1 MKQKAY
7 KTSSFGFSNFDLL
20 VSTMTIILIC
30 LGGEGAK
37 GDDLQVP
44 GLAIARYA
52 LPSIEADVQPV
63 NPTGTSVGAKVAE
76 LKKALQGV
84 EIKSASLTQSTRE
97 LYEKAIAEINKYYT
111 ATGEI
116 EAKLQPGTTP
126 ANPKLVEL
134 RNRALQ
140 QLDQIA
146 RTIGTMSG
154 LIGGFSEA
162 SQQVKAL
169 NSNIQTTLQLPGAVD
184 EDHANLLLMSG
195 VLKQLEGVI
204 TQILSIINTNTQRQ
218 NEWLTAERV
227 RFATLSSAIDKG
239 HLTLPSQGLVI
250 ESVFP
255 KPESLPVFPPH
266 EDGHPHHHKHS
277 QKHPSRSLKSTHGA
291 PQPKNILH
299 SEKSALNSEPLSPPT
314 QSSEKAVAQPFEK
327 KELESK
333 PEPLPPLPQ
342 PLPPSQAQP
351 QPKPQAQSQSQS
363 QPTPL
368 LEPSSKKAS
377 SPPVAPS
384 THVDQPLPKVTVPTR
399 PKIHPLPEEGTP
411 PLGEE
416 EKTPLLSQDQEKNGA
431 MSSSDAAVIDNRS
444 PLGVLEPNQN
454 ARSHKWTLF
463 SSAKRGLRKPTDVI
477 EIISVGDAEK
487 GREVKNLLVEMG
499 INPEQI
505 KVLSTKAEEG
515 QIGKVFIFGK

>member
-1 MKQKAY
+1 
-7 KTSSFGFSNFDLL
+7 
-20 VSTMTIILIC
+20 
-30 LGGEGAK
+30 
-37 GDDLQVP
+37 
-44 GLAIARYA
+44 
-52 LPSIEADVQPV
+52 
-63 NPTGTSVGAKVAE
+63 GTSVGAKVTE
-76 LKKALQGV
+76 LKKTLQVIETG
-84 EIKSASLTQSTRE
+84 SASLTQSTRE
-97 LYEKAIAEINKYYT
+97 LYEEAITEINKYYT

-126 ANPKLVEL
+126 ANPKLIEL

-146 RTIGTMSG
+146 HTIGTMNG
-154 LIGGFSEA
+154 LITGFSEA
-162 SQQVKAL
+162 SQQVKVL
-169 NSNIQTTLQLPGAVD
+169 SSSIQATLQIPGAVD

-227 RFATLSSAIDKG
+227 RFATLSSAIDRG
-239 HLTLPSQGLVI
+239 RLALPLQGVAI
-250 ESVFP
+250 ESAFP
-255 KPESLPVFPPH
+255 SPESLPVFNSH
-266 EDGHPHHHKHS
+266 EEGHPHHKHS
-277 QKHPSRSLKSTHGA
+277 QKHPSRSLKSAHGK
-291 PQPKNILH
+291 PQSKNILRSENPALNPEPLQPPAQP
-299 SEKSALNSEPLSPPT
+299 SEKVADPLL
-314 QSSEKAVAQPFEK
+314 EK

-333 PEPLPPLPQ
+333 ADSLPPLPQ
-342 PLPPSQAQP
+342 P
-351 QPKPQAQSQSQS
+351 

-368 LEPSSKKAS
+368 SKPSSKEAS
-377 SPPVAPS
+377 SPPLSIAPS
-384 THVDQPLPKVTVPTR
+384 THENKPLPKVTVPSH
-399 PKIHPLPEEGTP
+399 PKIHPSPEEGTP

-416 EKTPLLSQDQEKNGA
+416 EKTPFPSQDQEKNGA
-431 MSSSDAAVIDNRS
+431 MSPSDAAVINNRP
-444 PLGVLEPNQN
+444 PLGILEPNQN

-487 GREVKNLLVEMG
+487 GQDVKNLLVEMG

-515 QIGKVFIFGK
+515 QTGKVFIFSK

>member
-7 KTSSFGFSNFDLL
+7 KISFFAFPNFSFLS
-20 VSTMTIILIC
+20 STMTVALIC
-30 LGGEGAK
+30 LGGENAK
-37 GDDLQVP
+37 GDDSQVP
-44 GLAIARYA
+44 GLAVARYA

-76 LKKALQGV
+76 LKKALQSV
-84 EIKSASLTQSTRE
+84 EIKSGSLTQSTRE

-146 RTIGTMSG
+146 HTIGTMNG
-154 LIGGFSEA
+154 LIVGFSDA
-162 SQQVKAL
+162 SQQAKTL
-169 NSNIQTTLQLPGAVD
+169 SSNIQATLQIPGAVD

-195 VLKQLEGVI
+195 ELKQLDETI
-204 TQILSIINTNTQRQ
+204 SQILSIINTNTQRQ

-239 HLTLPSQGLVI
+239 RLILPSQGLAI

-255 KPESLPVFPPH
+255 KPEPLPLFHHH
-266 EDGHPHHHKHS
+266 EGHPHHKHS
-277 QKHPSRSLKSTHGA
+277 QKHTSRSLKSVHRTS
-291 PQPKNILH
+291 QPKNILH
-299 SEKSALNSEPLSPPT
+299 SDKSELNAEPLRPSAQP
-314 QSSEKAVAQPFEK
+314 SEKATAQPPLK
-327 KELESK
+327 KELKSQVDSL
-333 PEPLPPLPQ
+333 PLQ
-342 PLPPSQAQP
+342 P
-351 QPKPQAQSQSQS
+351 

-368 LEPSSKKAS
+368 PETSSREAPLPS
-377 SPPVAPS
+377 VAPS
-384 THVDQPLPKVTVPTR
+384 AHEDKPLPKVTVPSR
-399 PKIHPLPEEGTP
+399 PKIQPLPEEGTP
-411 PLGEE
+411 PLDE
-416 EKTPLLSQDQEKNGA
+416 EKKTPPPSHDRERNGA
-431 MSSSDAAVIDNRS
+431 LSSSDADVINNRS

-463 SSAKRGLRKPTDVI
+463 SAAKRGLRKPTDVI
-477 EIISVGDAEK
+477 EVISVGDAEK
-487 GREVKNLLVEMG
+487 GQGVKNLLVEMG

-505 KVLSTKAEEG
+505 KVLSTKGEEG
-515 QIGKVFIFGK
+515 QIGKVFIFSK

>member
-7 KTSSFGFSNFDLL
+7 KTSFFGFPNFALL
-20 VSTMTIILIC
+20 SSIMTMALIC
-30 LGGEGAK
+30 LGGESAK
-37 GDDLQVP
+37 GDDPQVP

-52 LPSIEADVQPV
+52 LPSIAADVEPV
-63 NPTGTSVGAKVAE
+63 NPTGTSVGTKVAE

-84 EIKSASLTQSTRE
+84 ETKSASLTQATRE
-97 LYEKAIAEINKYYT
+97 LYEKAITEINKYYT

-146 RTIGTMSG
+146 HTIGTMNG
-154 LIGGFSEA
+154 LISGFSEA
-162 SQQVKAL
+162 SQQVKVL
-169 NSNIQTTLQLPGAVD
+169 SSSIQATLQVPGAVD

-227 RFATLSSAIDKG
+227 RFATLSSAIDRG
-239 HLTLPSQGLVI
+239 RLALPLQGLAI
-250 ESVFP
+250 ESAFP
-255 KPESLPVFPPH
+255 SPESLPVFNPH
-266 EDGHPHHHKHS
+266 EEGHPHHKHS
-277 QKHPSRSLKSTHGA
+277 QKHPSRSLKSAHEK
-291 PQPKNILH
+291 PQSKNSLPSENPALNPVPSKSSAQP
-299 SEKSALNSEPLSPPT
+299 SEKVAVQPP
-314 QSSEKAVAQPFEK
+314 QK

-333 PEPLPPLPQ
+333 PESLPPLPQ
-342 PLPPSQAQP
+342 LSP
-351 QPKPQAQSQSQS
+351 

-368 LEPSSKKAS
+368 LEPSSKKAP
-377 SPPVAPS
+377 SPSVVPS
-384 THVDQPLPKVTVPTR
+384 THEDKPLPKVTVPPR
-399 PKIHPLPEEGTP
+399 PKVQPLPEEETP

-416 EKTPLLSQDQEKNGA
+416 EKTPLPSQDQERNGA
-431 MSSSDAAVIDNRS
+431 ISSNDVAVINDRS
-444 PLGVLEPNQN
+444 PLGILEPNQDV
-454 ARSHKWTLF
+454 RSQKWSLF

-487 GREVKNLLVEMG
+487 GQDVKNLLVEMG
-499 INPEQI
+499 ISPEQI

-515 QIGKVFIFGK
+515 QTGKVFIFSK

>member
-7 KTSSFGFSNFDLL
+7 KISFFAFPNFAILS
-20 VSTMTIILIC
+20 STMTVALMY
-30 LGGEGAK
+30 LGGESAK

-84 EIKSASLTQSTRE
+84 EIKSGSLTQSTRE

-146 RTIGTMSG
+146 HTIGTMNS
-154 LIGGFSEA
+154 LIVGFSDA
-162 SQQVKAL
+162 SQQAKTL
-169 NSNIQTTLQLPGAVD
+169 SSNIQATLQIPGAVD

-195 VLKQLEGVI
+195 ELKQLEGVVS
-204 TQILSIINTNTQRQ
+204 QILSIINTNTQRQ

-239 HLTLPSQGLVI
+239 RLILPSQGLAI

-255 KPESLPVFPPH
+255 KPEPLPLFHPH
-266 EDGHPHHHKHS
+266 EGHPHHKHS
-277 QKHPSRSLKSTHGA
+277 QKHSSRSLKSVHGTS
-291 PQPKNILH
+291 QPKNILH
-299 SEKSALNSEPLSPPT
+299 SEKSELNAEPLQPSVQP
-314 QSSEKAVAQPFEK
+314 SEKATAQPPEK
-327 KELESK
+327 KESESK
-333 PEPLPPLPQ
+333 ADSLLPLP
-342 PLPPSQAQP
+342 
-351 QPKPQAQSQSQS
+351 QS
-363 QPTPL
+363 QPTLLPESSSREAPL
-368 LEPSSKKAS
+368 PS
-377 SPPVAPS
+377 VAPS
-384 THVDQPLPKVTVPTR
+384 AHEDKPLPKVTVPSR
-399 PKIHPLPEEGTP
+399 PKVQPLPEEGTSS
-411 PLGEE
+411 LEE
-416 EKTPLLSQDQEKNGA
+416 EKKTPPPSQDQERNGA
-431 MSSSDAAVIDNRS
+431 MSSDDAAVINNRS
-444 PLGVLEPNQN
+444 PLGILEPNQN
-454 ARSHKWTLF
+454 ARSQKWTLF
-463 SSAKRGLRKPTDVI
+463 SAAKRGLKNPTNII
-477 EIISVGDAEK
+477 EIISVGDAER
-487 GREVKNLLVEMG
+487 GQDVKNLLVEMG
-499 INPEQI
+499 INSEQI
-505 KVLSTKAEEG
+505 KVLSTKGEEG
-515 QIGKVFIFGK
+515 QTGKVFIFGK

>member
-7 KTSSFGFSNFDLL
+7 KISFFAFPNFAILSSSMA
-20 VSTMTIILIC
+20 VALIY
-30 LGGEGAK
+30 LGGESAK

-84 EIKSASLTQSTRE
+84 EIKSGSLTQSTRE

-146 RTIGTMSG
+146 HTIGTMNG
-154 LIGGFSEA
+154 LIVGFSDA
-162 SQQVKAL
+162 SQQAKTL
-169 NSNIQTTLQLPGAVD
+169 SSNIQATLQIPGAVD

-195 VLKQLEGVI
+195 ELKQLEGVVS
-204 TQILSIINTNTQRQ
+204 QILGIINTNTQRQ

-239 HLTLPSQGLVI
+239 RLILPSQGLAI

-255 KPESLPVFPPH
+255 KPEPLPLF
-266 EDGHPHHHKHS
+266 HPHHKHS
-277 QKHPSRSLKSTHGA
+277 QKHSSRSLKSVHGTS
-291 PQPKNILH
+291 QPKNSLH
-299 SEKSALNSEPLSPPT
+299 SEKSELNAEPLQPSVQP
-314 QSSEKAVAQPFEK
+314 SEKTTAQPPLK
-327 KELESK
+327 KELKSQVDSL
-333 PEPLPPLPQ
+333 PPQPQLTPLPETSSKEVPLP
-342 PLPPSQAQP
+342 S
-351 QPKPQAQSQSQS
+351 
-363 QPTPL
+363 
-368 LEPSSKKAS
+368 
-377 SPPVAPS
+377 VAPS
-384 THVDQPLPKVTVPTR
+384 AHEDKPLPKVTVPSR
-399 PKIHPLPEEGTP
+399 PKIQPLPEEGTP
-411 PLGEE
+411 PLEE
-416 EKTPLLSQDQEKNGA
+416 EKKTPPPPQDQERNGA
-431 MSSSDAAVIDNRS
+431 MSSGDEAVINNRS
-444 PLGVLEPNQN
+444 PLGILEPNQN
-454 ARSHKWTLF
+454 ARSQKWTLF
-463 SSAKRGLRKPTDVI
+463 SAAKRGLKNPTDVI
-477 EIISVGDAEK
+477 EIISVGDAER
-487 GREVKNLLVEMG
+487 GQDVKNLLVEMG

-505 KVLSTKAEEG
+505 KVLSTKGEEG
-515 QIGKVFIFGK
+515 QTGKVFIFSK

>member
-7 KTSSFGFSNFDLL
+7 KISFFSFPNFAFLS
-20 VSTMTIILIC
+20 STMTVVLIC
-30 LGGEGAK
+30 LGGEHAK
-37 GDDLQVP
+37 GDDPQVP

-52 LPSIEADVQPV
+52 LPSIAADVEPV

-97 LYEKAIAEINKYYT
+97 LYEKAIAEINRYYT

-126 ANPKLVEL
+126 ANPKLVEI

-146 RTIGTMSG
+146 HTIGTMNG
-154 LIGGFSEA
+154 LITGFSEA
-162 SQQVKAL
+162 SQQVKAVS
-169 NSNIQTTLQLPGAVD
+169 SNIQTTLQLPGAVD

-195 VLKQLEGVI
+195 VLKQLEGTI
-204 TQILSIINTNTQRQ
+204 SQILSIINTNTQRQ

-239 HLTLPSQGLVI
+239 HLTLPSQGLII

-255 KPESLPVFPPH
+255 RPESLPVFPPH
-266 EDGHPHHHKHS
+266 EEGHPHHKHS
-277 QKHPSRSLKSTHGA
+277 QKHSSRSLKSAHEK
-291 PQPKNILH
+291 PQPKNRLH
-299 SEKSALNSEPLSPPT
+299 SEESVLNSEPLQPSAPP
-314 QSSEKAVAQPFEK
+314 SEKAVAQPPLK

-333 PEPLPPLPQ
+333 PESLPPLPQ
-342 PLPPSQAQP
+342 PQP
-351 QPKPQAQSQSQS
+351 QT

-368 LEPSSKKAS
+368 LEPSSKKAP
-377 SPPVAPS
+377 SPSVAPS
-384 THVDQPLPKVTVPTR
+384 THEDKPLPKVTVPSR
-399 PKIHPLPEEGTP
+399 PKVQPLPEEGTP

-416 EKTPLLSQDQEKNGA
+416 EKTPLPLRDHEKNETV
-431 MSSSDAAVIDNRS
+431 SSSDADVINNRS
-444 PLGVLEPNQN
+444 PLGVLEPNQD
-454 ARSHKWTLF
+454 ARRQKWTLF
-463 SSAKRGLRKPTDVI
+463 SAAKRGLRQPTDVI

-487 GREVKNLLVEMG
+487 GQDVKNLLVEMG

-515 QIGKVFIFGK
+515 QTGKVFIFGK

>member
-7 KTSSFGFSNFDLL
+7 KISFFAFPNFALLSSKMTVAL
-20 VSTMTIILIC
+20 VC

-52 LPSIEADVQPV
+52 LPSIEADVQPL
-63 NPTGTSVGAKVAE
+63 NPTGTSVGAKVSE
-76 LKKALQGV
+76 FKKALQGV

-146 RTIGTMSG
+146 HTIGTMNG
-154 LIGGFSEA
+154 LIVGFSQA
-162 SQQVKAL
+162 SQQVKAV
-169 NSNIQTTLQLPGAVD
+169 SSSIQTTLQLPGAVD

-195 VLKQLEGVI
+195 ELKQLEGVVS
-204 TQILSIINTNTQRQ
+204 QILSIINTNTQRQ

-239 HLTLPSQGLVI
+239 RLILPSQGLAI

-255 KPESLPVFPPH
+255 KPEPLPVFHSH
-266 EDGHPHHHKHS
+266 EEGHPRHKHS
-277 QKHPSRSLKSTHGA
+277 QKHPSRSLKSAHGTS
-291 PQPKNILH
+291 QPKNILH
-299 SEKSALNSEPLSPPT
+299 SEKPELNSEPLKPSVQP
-314 QSSEKAVAQPFEK
+314 SEKATAQPLEK
-327 KELESK
+327 KESESK
-333 PEPLPPLPQ
+333 TDSLLPLPQ
-342 PLPPSQAQP
+342 PQP
-351 QPKPQAQSQSQS
+351 QP
-363 QPTPL
+363 QPIPL
-368 LEPSSKKAS
+368 TESSSREAPSPS
-377 SPPVAPS
+377 VAPS
-384 THVDQPLPKVTVPTR
+384 AHEDKPLPKVTVPSR
-399 PKIHPLPEEGTP
+399 PKVQPLPAEGTP
-411 PLGEE
+411 PLEE
-416 EKTPLLSQDQEKNGA
+416 EKKAPPPSQDQENNGVTP
-431 MSSSDAAVIDNRS
+431 SSDAALINNRS
-444 PLGVLEPNQN
+444 SLGGLEPNQN

-463 SSAKRGLRKPTDVI
+463 SAAKRGLKNPTDVI
-477 EIISVGDAEK
+477 EIISVGDGER
-487 GREVKNLLVEMG
+487 GHDVKNLLVEMG
-499 INPEQI
+499 ISPEQI

-515 QIGKVFIFGK
+515 QIGKVFIFSK

>member
-7 KTSSFGFSNFDLL
+7 KISFFAFSNFVFLS
-20 VSTMTIILIC
+20 STMMVALIC
-30 LGGEGAK
+30 FGGESAK

-84 EIKSASLTQSTRE
+84 EIKSGSLAQSTRE

-146 RTIGTMSG
+146 HTIGTMNG
-154 LIGGFSEA
+154 LIVGFSDA
-162 SQQVKAL
+162 SQQAKTL
-169 NSNIQTTLQLPGAVD
+169 SSNIQATLQIPGAVD

-195 VLKQLEGVI
+195 ELKQLEGVVS
-204 TQILSIINTNTQRQ
+204 QILSIINTNTQRQ

-239 HLTLPSQGLVI
+239 RLILPSQGLAI

-255 KPESLPVFPPH
+255 KPEPLPLFPPH
-266 EDGHPHHHKHS
+266 EGHPRHKHS
-277 QKHPSRSLKSTHGA
+277 QKHSSRSLKSVHGTS
-291 PQPKNILH
+291 QPKNILH
-299 SEKSALNSEPLSPPT
+299 SEKSELNAEPLQPSVQP
-314 QSSEKAVAQPFEK
+314 SEKATAQPPLK
-327 KELESK
+327 KELKSEVDS
-333 PEPLPPLPQ
+333 LPP
-342 PLPPSQAQP
+342 QP
-351 QPKPQAQSQSQS
+351 QPI
-363 QPTPL
+363 PL
-368 LEPSSKKAS
+368 PEISSKEAP
-377 SPPVAPS
+377 SPSVAPS
-384 THVDQPLPKVTVPTR
+384 DHEDKPLPKVTVPSH
-399 PKIHPLPEEGTP
+399 PKVQPLPEEGTP
-411 PLGEE
+411 PLEE
-416 EKTPLLSQDQEKNGA
+416 EKKTPPPSQDQERNGA
-431 MSSSDAAVIDNRS
+431 MSSGDEAVINNRS
-444 PLGVLEPNQN
+444 PLGILEPNQN
-454 ARSHKWTLF
+454 ARSQKWTLF
-463 SSAKRGLRKPTDVI
+463 SAAKRGLKNTTDVI
-477 EIISVGDAEK
+477 EIISVGDAER
-487 GREVKNLLVEMG
+487 GQDVKNLLVEMG
-499 INPEQI
+499 VNPEQI
-505 KVLSTKAEEG
+505 KVLSSKAEES

>member
-7 KTSSFGFSNFDLL
+7 KISFFGFPNFAFLF
-20 VSTMTIILIC
+20 SAMTIV
-30 LGGEGAK
+30 LGEAVK
-37 GDDLQVP
+37 GDDPQVP

-52 LPSIEADVQPV
+52 LPSIEADIQPV

-76 LKKALQGV
+76 FKKALQNV
-84 EIKSASLTQSTRE
+84 EMKSASLTQSTRE

-126 ANPKLVEL
+126 ANPKLVEI

-146 RTIGTMSG
+146 HTIGTMNG
-154 LIGGFSEA
+154 LIAGFSEA
-162 SQQVKAL
+162 SQQSKAL
-169 NSNIQTTLQLPGAVD
+169 SSNIQATFQVPGAVD

-195 VLKQLEGVI
+195 ELKQLEGAI

-239 HLTLPSQGLVI
+239 YLTLPSQGLVI

-255 KPESLPVFPPH
+255 TPESLPVFPSH
-266 EDGHPHHHKHS
+266 EEHPPHKHS
-277 QKHPSRSLKSTHGA
+277 QKHPSRSLKSAHGK
-291 PQPKNILH
+291 PQPKNILR
-299 SEKSALNSEPLSPPT
+299 SENPVLNSEPL
-314 QSSEKAVAQPFEK
+314 QP
-327 KELESK
+327 SV
-333 PEPLPPLPQ
+333 Q
-342 PLPPSQAQP
+342 P
-351 QPKPQAQSQSQS
+351 

-368 LEPSSKKAS
+368 SEPSSKEAS
-377 SPPVAPS
+377 SPPLSITPS
-384 THVDQPLPKVTVPTR
+384 THEDQPLPKVTVPSR
-399 PKIHPLPEEGTP
+399 PKAQPLPEEVTP
-411 PLGEE
+411 LVEE
-416 EKTPLLSQDQEKNGA
+416 EKKTPPPSQDQERNGVL
-431 MSSSDAAVIDNRS
+431 SSSDAAVTNDRS

-477 EIISVGDAEK
+477 EVISVGDTQK
-487 GREVKNLLVEMG
+487 GQDVKNLLVEMG

-515 QIGKVFIFGK
+515 QTGKVFIFSK